1 MAILDR
7 TSQAMNPTHLPDF
20 RPLGAPSTYGMILSL
35 CWLALC
41 SQVCDGQVT
50 DFNVE
55 RAYELSTFELPE
67 NLKLEVSGMALLPD
81 GSVAIAIRKGEIWI
95 ADQTSHPSATQYR
108 LFADGLHEPL
118 GLSYHEGSLY
128 TVQRTELT
136 RITDQDGD
144 GQADAYWSVARGWG
158 VTGNY
163 HEYAYGPQFDQQGNA
178 WITLNASIGK
188 GSKPQDN
195 AWRGWSLRVAPD
207 GQWEPVSYG
216 FRSPSG
222 LGMNPQGDIF
232 TTDQQGNWF
241 PTCPLIHIQSGA
253 FHGHADALVHGKGT
267 PYEPRVSQPLPTGLT
282 VAEAAKRIPAY
293 QLPAVW
299 FPYRSMGMS
308 STDIL
313 WGDETGRFG
322 PFDGQ
327 AFVGEFT
334 MSMVLRVYLEQIEG
348 QYQGACFGFA
358 EGLQCGVLRLA
369 WDEAG
374 DMLIGQ
380 TNRGWN
386 SLGSRSFGMQKLHWT
401 GRIPFEILRIN
412 ALSDGF
418 ALTLTEALDV
428 AFELNPDSLS
438 IRSHTYHYHA
448 SYGSE
453 PVESLDLE
461 VLAWTLSEDRRTLIC
476 KVTPIRE
483 GYVHTF
489 DMKGW
494 ISESGQTLLHP
505 SAAYTLNRIPK
516 SH

>member
-1 MAILDR
+1 
-7 TSQAMNPTHLPDF
+7 
-20 RPLGAPSTYGMILSL
+20 
-35 CWLALC
+35 
-41 SQVCDGQVT
+41 
-50 DFNVE
+50 
-55 RAYELSTFELPE
+55 
-67 NLKLEVSGMALLPD
+67 
-81 GSVAIAIRKGEIWI
+81 
-95 ADQTSHPSATQYR
+95 
-108 LFADGLHEPL
+108 
-118 GLSYHEGSLY
+118 
-128 TVQRTELT
+128 
-136 RITDQDGD
+136 
-144 GQADAYWSVARGWG
+144 
-158 VTGNY
+158 
-163 HEYAYGPQFDQQGNA
+163 
-178 WITLNASIGK
+178 
-188 GSKPQDN
+188 
-195 AWRGWSLRVAPD
+195 
-207 GQWEPVSYG
+207 
-216 FRSPSG
+216 
-222 LGMNPQGDIF
+222 
-232 TTDQQGNWF
+232 
-241 PTCPLIHIQSGA
+241 
-253 FHGHADALVHGKGT
+253 
-267 PYEPRVSQPLPTGLT
+267 
-282 VAEAAKRIPAY
+282 
-293 QLPAVW
+293 
-299 FPYRSMGMS
+299 MGMS

-461 VLAWTLSEDRRTLIC
+461 VLAWTLSADRRTLTC